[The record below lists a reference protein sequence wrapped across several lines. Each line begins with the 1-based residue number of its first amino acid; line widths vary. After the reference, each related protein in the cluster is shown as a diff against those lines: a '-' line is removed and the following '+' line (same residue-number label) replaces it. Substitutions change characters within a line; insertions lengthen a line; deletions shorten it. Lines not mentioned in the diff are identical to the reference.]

1 MTRRKAG
8 GETLPVSLPRTLR
21 TDVTRTV
28 PRAPARV
35 PSPVI
40 GREWVRLH
48 DARDLRG
55 GRLAAA

>member
-1 MTRRKAG
+1 
-8 GETLPVSLPRTLR
+8 
-21 TDVTRTV
+21 V